1 MDNNIE
7 KTGLFET
14 VVGIIMDVAPIICVL
29 IIIAWAGRAY
39 AEGYGLFV
47 QKSLDSPGDVQAHSE
62 MVTISEED
70 AAYIRGKY
78 ARIVEALPR
87 IDEELNA
94 ASEGWKTRRMNRV
107 DLMLLRLALY
117 EMKLDQ
123 DIPVS
128 VAINEAVELAT
139 TTPNSDTQEE
149 NKDVWG
155 Q

>member
-1 MDNNIE
+1 MMRRSELREHIF
-7 KTGLFET
+7 KLLFLTDFHPQTEAEEQT
-14 VVGIIMDVAPIICVL
+14 
-29 IIIAWAGRAY
+29 AWYLEDLKEA
-39 AEGYGLFV
+39 
-47 QKSLDSPGDVQAHSE
+47 
-62 MVTISEED
+62 SEED

-128 VAINEAVELAT
+128 VAINEAVELAKRYG
-139 TTPNSDTQEE
+139 TQESGAFVNGILGRVARELESGE
-149 NKDVWG
+149 NHE
-155 Q
+155 